1 MEHSLY
7 EWKYFWDRLHYVQVE
22 TSKSVAE
29 IGINSITMVDISY
42 YYEGD
47 TYFDVDKLKAH
58 IEAKIARQGVAPC

>member
-1 MEHSLY
+1 M
-7 EWKYFWDRLHYVQVE
+7 HYVQVE

-47 TYFDVDKLKAH
+47 TYFDINKLKAYG
-58 IEAKIARQGVAPC
+58 ETQVAEGVARY

>member
-1 MEHSLY
+1 M
-7 EWKYFWDRLHYVQVE
+7 QVE

-47 TYFDVDKLKAH
+47 TYFDVDKLKAYV
-58 IEAKIARQGVAPC
+58 EAKIARQGVAPR